1 MSWILSI
8 DQGTS
13 GTKAMV
19 VGDDDGI
26 RSVVE
31 IPIRP
36 RYGQGGLVEQ
46 DPAEL
51 LDSVMTASTLA
62 IAEAGVAIDAVTLT
76 NQGETV
82 LAWDPQTGSPL
93 STMLVWQ
100 DSRAQSVC
108 DPLKDKAELI
118 AARTGLV
125 LDPYFS
131 APKLAW
137 LRRNVTTDGVVTT
150 SDAWILHH
158 LTGRF
163 VTDVSTASRSLVTDL
178 DTVTYDPELLE
189 LFGLGAE
196 RMPEI
201 VANDEIIGET
211 DRFGPSVPV
220 GGIVVDQQAA
230 LLAERCLEAG
240 EAKCTFGTGAF
251 LLANLGETPVRP
263 ASGLTV
269 SVAWRLDGRTSY
281 CSDGQVYTAASAIRW
296 LQDVGLLA
304 EPQEM
309 DRICSDDAHGVLC
322 VPAMAGLAA
331 PWWESDAQA
340 ALSGIGLST
349 TRADLVTA
357 VQQGLAAQVAELGDL
372 VAADTGRALTRLRV
386 DGGLTR
392 STTFMQ
398 AVADLT
404 QLDIDVYPSAHATP
418 LGAVA
423 LVRKALDPALNVSD
437 TIVAWNPERTFSP
450 SWSAD
455 RAGTFRDGW
464 RRLAATVADRQGR

>member
-1 MSWILSI
+1 
-8 DQGTS
+8 
-13 GTKAMV
+13 
-19 VGDDDGI
+19 
-26 RSVVE
+26 
-31 IPIRP
+31 
-36 RYGQGGLVEQ
+36 
-46 DPAEL
+46 
-51 LDSVMTASTLA
+51 
-62 IAEAGVAIDAVTLT
+62 
-76 NQGETV
+76 
-82 LAWDPQTGSPL
+82 
-93 STMLVWQ
+93 
-100 DSRAQSVC
+100 
-108 DPLKDKAELI
+108 
-118 AARTGLV
+118 
-125 LDPYFS
+125 
-131 APKLAW
+131 
-137 LRRNVTTDGVVTT
+137 
-150 SDAWILHH
+150 
-158 LTGRF
+158 
-163 VTDVSTASRSLVTDL
+163 
-178 DTVTYDPELLE
+178 
-189 LFGLGAE
+189 
-196 RMPEI
+196 
-201 VANDEIIGET
+201 
-211 DRFGPSVPV
+211 
-220 GGIVVDQQAA
+220 
-230 LLAERCLEAG
+230 
-240 EAKCTFGTGAF
+240 
-251 LLANLGETPVRP
+251 
-263 ASGLTV
+263 
-269 SVAWRLDGRTSY
+269 
-281 CSDGQVYTAASAIRW
+281 
-296 LQDVGLLA
+296 
-304 EPQEM
+304 M

-464 RRLAATVADRQGR
+464 RRLAATVAGREGR